1 MKKIILALLALACAW
16 SASAKEKPNYQ
27 YADINGNKIAYSC
40 KGDGEFTIVFIS
52 GMGMSVQQ
60 SFGNTY
66 FPYEGPDRMCL
77 YDRAELGQ
85 SHMAGDQPRSLA
97 QIAEEL
103 HELANRNGWKNLILV
118 PHSYGGF
125 IARAFAA
132 KYPDSVRGIVFV
144 ESVHES
150 WIPALK
156 KKMTPQDWAQMQWV
170 IDWQLT
176 HFHEDY
182 YKGQEE
188 ARALGSLGSLPITV
202 ISRGL
207 PQTNM
212 RVTGMSYAGV
222 DIFNREHNRL
232 QSELVKLSSNA
243 RHRVAK
249 YSSHVV
255 DETDPWLI
263 MEEITN
269 LEKRIEAAA
278 VRDVAVKH

>member
-1 MKKIILALLALACAW
+1 MGRIIYIVVLALVSCVAY
-16 SASAKEKPNYQ
+16 SKEKPMYE
-27 YADINGNKIAYSC
+27 YAQIGANKIAYSC
-40 KGDGEFTIVFIS
+40 KGQGEFTIVLIS

-66 FPYEGPDRMCL
+66 FPYDDPGRICL

-103 HELANRNGWKNLILV
+103 HELADRNGWKNLILV

-132 KYPDSVRGIVFV
+132 KYPESVKGIVFV
-144 ESVHES
+144 DCVHES

-222 DIFNREHNRL
+222 DIFNREHSRL
-232 QSELVKLSSNA
+232 QPALLKLSTDS

-263 MEEITN
+263 IEEIVK
-269 LEKRIEAAA
+269 LEKRIAAA
-278 VRDVAVKH
+278 STMSTSH